1 LKTCFDTGLLIKAYV
16 PENGSELVDLLLRS
30 STVPVPFT
38 HLHSVEARTALRLKR
53 FRSELTAEE
62 LSGALDAIDADL
74 ASGLLSR
81 PDYDLA
87 AVFDGAD
94 ALSER
99 FAVRTGARSLDILH
113 VAAAIEIRAERFASL
128 DLRQRAVAKAAGM
141 SVVPRSVP

>member
-1 LKTCFDTGLLIKAYV
+1 MKTYFDTGLLIKAYV

-74 ASGLLSR
+74 ARTLTEG
-81 PDYDLA
+81 
-87 AVFDGAD
+87 GATP
-94 ALSER
+94 AHYNRLT
-99 FAVRTGARSLDILH
+99 V
-113 VAAAIEIRAERFASL
+113 
-128 DLRQRAVAKAAGM
+128 RAVWGY
-141 SVVPRSVP
+141 